1 VDGPDPDPATPP
13 ARLQPDPRSTRWLLL
28 ASVFTIATCGI
39 VYELIAGTLASY
51 LLGDSVMQF
60 STVIGVYLFA
70 MGVGSWLSRF
80 VRNDVV
86 GVFIK
91 AELLIALLGGFSAFL
106 LFALFEQVASFRVV
120 LYGLVFVI
128 GTLVGLEIPL
138 LLRLLKDELKFE
150 DLVSRVLS
158 LDYIG
163 ALAASLLFPLVLVPK
178 LGLMRSAFMF
188 GLFNAAV
195 GLLALHLL
203 RDQLRQPRWL
213 LAGALVVLA
222 LLTGG
227 FAASER
233 LQAWTE
239 RAAYA
244 ENIIYARSSP
254 YQRIVL
260 TRQQDDLRL
269 YLNGNL
275 QLSSR
280 DEYRYHEAL
289 VHPALSMIASPRRVL
304 VLGGG
309 DGCAVREV
317 LRHAAVDSVQLV
329 DLDGEMTRLFTDHP
343 VLQRLN
349 GGALV
354 SPKVTVENTDAFT
367 WLEAAAA
374 AGRTFDAAIVDFP
387 DPSNFSLGKLF
398 STTFYQRLR
407 RVLTDEAVIA
417 VQCTSPLVARQ
428 SFWCVN
434 ETLRASGFATAPY
447 HVYVPSF
454 GEWGFVLASPG
465 AGPLAVT
472 GPHTLPDNLR
482 FLTPDGLAQAF
493 KFPPDMA
500 ELPAGV
506 NRLNNQIL
514 VRHFEQEWGRYAP

>member
-1 VDGPDPDPATPP
+1 MARRDPTTENDPPRAD
-13 ARLQPDPRSTRWLLL
+13 ARSTRWLLL

-51 LLGDSVMQF
+51 LLGDSVTQF

-80 VRNDVV
+80 VVRDVV
-86 GVFIK
+86 SVFIR
-91 AELLIALLGGFSAFL
+91 AELLIGLLGGFAAFL

-120 LYGLVFVI
+120 LYGLVFAI

-138 LLRLLKDELKFE
+138 LLRLLKDELRFE

-178 LGLMRSAFMF
+178 LGLMRASFLF
-188 GLFNAAV
+188 GLLNAGV
-195 GLLALHLL
+195 GLLALRML
-203 RDQLRQPRWL
+203 RDQVRQPRLL
-213 LAGALVVLA
+213 LAAAVGVLA
-222 LLTGG
+222 MLAGGLL
-227 FAASER
+227 ASER

-244 ENIIYARSSP
+244 ENIIYARSST

-289 VHPALSMIASPRRVL
+289 VHPALSLSPSPRRVL

-317 LRHAAVDSVQLV
+317 LRHATVERVQLV
-329 DLDGEMTRLFTDHP
+329 DLDPEMTRLFAGHP
-343 VLQRLN
+343 VLRRLN
-349 GGALV
+349 GDALA
-354 SPKVTVENTDAFT
+354 SPKVTVANADAFS
-367 WLEAAAA
+367 WLERAATE
-374 AGRTFDAAIVDFP
+374 GPVFDAAIVDFP

-398 STTFYQRLR
+398 STAFYQRLR
-407 RVLTDEAVIA
+407 RVLTDQAVIS
-417 VQCTSPLVARQ
+417 VQCTSPLVARK

-434 ETLRASGFATAPY
+434 QTLQASGFGTAPY

-454 GEWGFVLASPG
+454 GEWGFVLAQPG
-465 AGPLAVT
+465 SGALALT
-472 GPHTLPDNLR
+472 GPHTLPDGLR

-493 KFPPDMA
+493 TFPPDMA
-500 ELPAGV
+500 ELPVGV

-514 VRHFEQEWGRYAP
+514 VRHFEEEWGRHAQ

>member
-1 VDGPDPDPATPP
+1 MDGPEPAADFLPP
-13 ARLQPDPRSTRWLLL
+13 KERARSIRWLLL

-51 LLGDSVMQF
+51 LLGDSVTQF

-80 VRNDVV
+80 VRGDVV

-91 AELLIALLGGFSAFL
+91 AELLIGLLGGFSAFL
-106 LFALFEQVASFRVV
+106 LFALFEQVSSFRVV
-120 LYGLVFVI
+120 LYGLVFAI

-138 LLRLLKDELKFE
+138 LLRLLKDGLKFE

-178 LGLMRSAFMF
+178 LGLMRASFLF
-188 GLFNAAV
+188 GLLNAGV
-195 GLLALHLL
+195 GLLAL
-203 RDQLRQPRWL
+203 RWL
-213 LAGALVVLA
+213 HGRVRRPRLLLAAAILVLA
-222 LLTGG
+222 LLAAG

-244 ENIIYARSSP
+244 ENIIYARSTP

-289 VHPALSMIASPRRVL
+289 VHPALSMARSPRRVL

-317 LRHAAVDSVQLV
+317 LRHPAVETVHLV
-329 DLDGEMTRLFTDHP
+329 DLDREMTRLFAEHP

-349 GGALV
+349 GAAFA
-354 SPKVTVENTDAFT
+354 SPKVTVDNADAFT
-367 WLEAAAA
+367 WLERAAAD
-374 AGRTFDAAIVDFP
+374 GRAFDAAIIDFP

-398 STTFYQRLR
+398 STAFYQRLR
-407 RVLTDEAVIA
+407 RVLTGEAVVAI
-417 VQCTSPLVARQ
+417 QCTSPLVARRT
-428 SFWCVN
+428 FWCVN

-465 AGPLAVT
+465 DGALAVT
-472 GPHTLPDNLR
+472 GPHSLPDGLR
-482 FLTPDGLAQAF
+482 FLTPDGLAQSF
-493 KFPPDMA
+493 VFPPDMGA
-500 ELPAGV
+500 LPAGV

-514 VRHFEQEWGRYAP
+514 VRHFEEEWGRYAQ